1 VHLDSWISVAGV
13 LVNGVGIGFVAFQ
26 VILARRQL
34 REGQRAEKREYDRLK
49 RQATVDYITQSRGLT
64 WELRAKLPNDF
75 DPESVARYVEE
86 AYATGDQARL
96 ACLSTYLGHYES
108 LAVGV
113 ANGTYD
119 LATTDSLIGA
129 RMIRVAQTYQPYLQE
144 VRRRTG
150 ADSLYIELEWLA
162 AELVALREARGG
174 RALFAERDV
183 SATATPRSR
192 PAAGAGPRSVHSGHT
207 G

>member
-1 VHLDSWISVAGV
+1 VQVDSWISVVGV

-34 REGQRAEKREYDRLK
+34 RDGQRAEKREYDRLK
-49 RQATVDYITQSRGLT
+49 RQATVDYVTQSRGLT

-75 DPESVARYVEE
+75 DAEAVARYVEE
-86 AYATGDQARL
+86 AYATGDRTRL

-119 LATTDSLIGA
+119 LPTTDSLIGA
-129 RMIRVAQTYQPYLQE
+129 RMIRVAETYQPYIQE
-144 VRRRTG
+144 VRRRTD
-150 ADSLYIELEWLA
+150 AASLYIELEWLA
-162 AELVALREARGG
+162 AELIGLREARGG
-174 RALFAERDV
+174 RALFAERDRAGYP
-183 SATATPRSR
+183 SA
-192 PAAGAGPRSVHSGHT
+192 
-207 G
+207 